1 MARQTKNPL
10 TDPLASVR
18 LDNPRETPEEPV
30 EEPEVVVVEEP
41 VEKPSAVVVP
51 PPAPPPVK
59 IRRFEVLRQTTI
71 SWGQQFIT
79 LRAGDVVTHESHD
92 DIQRL
97 IDAGVPLREI
107 E

>member
-1 MARQTKNPL
+1 M
-10 TDPLASVR
+10 
-18 LDNPRETPEEPV
+18 
-30 EEPEVVVVEEP
+30 VVEEP

-51 PPAPPPVK
+51 PPALPPAVV
-59 IRRFEVLRQTTI
+59 RRFEVLRQTTI

-79 LRAGDVVTHESHD
+79 LRAGDIVSHESHD
-92 DIQRL
+92 DIQKL